1 MESIGEKL
9 RVERE
14 QKGLSVEQIAR
25 DTNIAKRYLNA
36 LESED
41 FSVFPGDPYLIGFLR
56 NYAEYLGL
64 DPEEMVSLYKNFTI
78 QSQPVPM
85 DELLDN
91 RRSKRGWVYLVGVIV
106 IVGLV
111 IGGYFLYP
119 LVFGRPG
126 RSGEGVASEEER
138 TGGTVY
144 QLGGRRLEERFV
156 VDDVVSVDLGGTEY
170 EITVSTIDDRVTLD
184 IPGGT
189 NVLRIG
195 DERAVDLDGDASM
208 DVRVALT
215 DIDADAR
222 PASAVVRIERYG
234 AEPEPPPAPEP
245 GAAAEEESVP
255 AAAGAVAAGIGTPA
269 LGSRRVEPVNV
280 VTSEEIEPFR
290 ISVVF
295 RGYCLLRYL
304 IDGDQREQRYYQK
317 GETIELDVSRELRLW
332 ISNAGNMIA
341 RVNGTELDFG
351 RPGEVSTRLIAW
363 EEDRMS
369 DGYVLRMSAMY

>member
-14 QKGLSVEQIAR
+14 QKGLSVEQVAR
-25 DTNIAKRYLNA
+25 DTNIAKRYLHA
-36 LESED
+36 LETED

-91 RRSKRGWVYLVGVIV
+91 KRSKRGWIYLIGAI
-106 IVGLV
+106 IIAGLV
-111 IGGYFLYP
+111 VGGYFLSP
-119 LVFGRPG
+119 VVFGQRD
-126 RSGEGVASEEER
+126 RAESEVVSEEPAA
-138 TGGTVY
+138 GGTIY
-144 QLGGRRLEERFV
+144 RLDSRRIEERFI
-156 VDDVVSVDLGGTEY
+156 VDDVVTVELGESEY
-170 EITVSTIDDRVTLD
+170 EITITTIDDRVTLG

-208 DVRVALT
+208 DVRIALT

-222 PASAVVRIERYG
+222 PASAVVRVERYR
-234 AEPEPPPAPEP
+234 AEPGLAPEP
-245 GAAAEEESVP
+245 TADTTAEAEPTAPGAGAAD
-255 AAAGAVAAGIGTPA
+255 IGTSA
-269 LGSRRVEPVNV
+269 LGSRRVEPVNL
-280 VTSEEIEPFR
+280 VTNAAIEPFR

-295 RGYCLLRYL
+295 RGHCLLRYL
-304 IDGDQREQRYYQK
+304 IDGDQREQRYYRK
-317 GETIELDVSRELRLW
+317 GETIELDVSRSVRLW
-332 ISNAGNMIA
+332 ISNAGNMIT
-341 RVNGTELDFG
+341 RVNGTELNFG
-351 RPGEVSTRLIAW
+351 RPGEVSTRLIGW
-363 EEDRMS
+363 EEDPRS
-369 DGYVLRMSAMY
+369 DRYVLRMSAMY